1 MEDQLADNEEDDGLK
16 KWNRL
21 KINEAEWITE
31 DGHRLHNVLL
41 TAKLPT
47 LQKDSTRSQLNTTW
61 SRTALKQHTVNEIH
75 IPDNSL
81 AS

>member
-41 TAKLPT
+41 TAKLPM
-47 LQKDSTRSQLNTTW
+47 LQ
-61 SRTALKQHTVNEIH
+61 RTA
-75 IPDNSL
+75 PDHNSTQPEAEL
-81 AS
+81 L